1 MSHNAARISRQIVT
15 QDLRACLFLRENS
28 LRVSI
33 EAPLLSASF
42 AFVEQLITVTVRG
55 SGWHRLRH
63 HPRPR
68 LSKSHLPT
76 LSYPSPAP
84 RVLGVNLFPMRP
96 LDQVEGVLKPGPK
109 DHYLFKVE
117 FCDILTVSAGDDDQL
132 IARVAHFR
140 NIDDHGVSP
149 GYDELSVNC
158 KILQL
163 YCIVNA
169 FNVSF
174 YTMANWVIDR
184 KLVNTLMI
192 REKIPNQQ
200 ELAKHSGVGY
210 HHLSR
215 LFAGNGWDHRTL
227 SRLCTALQCGPQE
240 ILLKV

>member
-1 MSHNAARISRQIVT
+1 MSHNAARISRQIIAE
-15 QDLRACLFLRENS
+15 DLRACLFLRENS

-68 LSKSHLPT
+68 FSKSHI
-76 LSYPSPAP
+76 
-84 RVLGVNLFPMRP
+84 VVP
-96 LDQVEGVLKPGPK
+96 LM
-109 DHYLFKVE
+109 
-117 FCDILTVSAGDDDQL
+117 
-132 IARVAHFR
+132 
-140 NIDDHGVSP
+140 
-149 GYDELSVNC
+149 NC